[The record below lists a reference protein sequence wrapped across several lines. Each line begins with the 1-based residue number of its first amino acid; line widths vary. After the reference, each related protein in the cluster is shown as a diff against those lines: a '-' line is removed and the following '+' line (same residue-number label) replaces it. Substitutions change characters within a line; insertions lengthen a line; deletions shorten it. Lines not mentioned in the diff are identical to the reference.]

1 MEEYVKTINLFL
13 FQFVIAVFFIV
24 LGIMGVLPNIDE
36 GVFSLRG
43 LQWEV
48 ELVAGILEVLCGVL
62 LLFGLFAS
70 PSRGVLRNA
79 SFAVFVFWVAR
90 IAYTRFLVPGVLS
103 TAVSSLETFLPW
115 LLLLSVELVV
125 LLSVWLIARRYG
137 D

>member
-1 MEEYVKTINLFL
+1 MKTINLFL

-24 LGIMGVLPNIDE
+24 LGVMGVLPNVDE

-90 IAYTRFLVPGVLS
+90 VAYTRFLVPGVLS
-103 TAVSSLETFLPW
+103 AAVASLESFLPW